1 MARSV
6 VPLPPTSRPSCAETP
21 WPQGAGVL
29 PSFQLSLPCDRASS
43 ETKRT
48 LSRPT
53 LTVEAHDRGECQ
65 KRPLPSVD
73 TPRCDL
79 RPSPGTAALQPTKRR
94 ERFSCPGVHRLTVLW
109 SLVRTSIL
117 LLSIASN
124 EASKERNAFHPLHKC
139 QGLSSDLR
147 CKQARMI
154 YPS

>member
-29 PSFQLSLPCDRASS
+29 PSFQLSLPCDRAESA
-43 ETKRT
+43 TKRT

-94 ERFSCPGVHRLTVLW
+94 EVLLPW
-109 SLVRTSIL
+109 GSS
-117 LLSIASN
+117 
-124 EASKERNAFHPLHKC
+124 PY
-139 QGLSSDLR
+139 GLMET
-147 CKQARMI
+147 C
-154 YPS
+154 